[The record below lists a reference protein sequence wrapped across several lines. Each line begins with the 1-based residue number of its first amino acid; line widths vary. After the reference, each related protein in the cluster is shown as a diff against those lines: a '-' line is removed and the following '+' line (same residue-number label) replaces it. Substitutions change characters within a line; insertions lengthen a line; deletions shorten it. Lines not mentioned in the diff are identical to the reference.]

1 MCLCLGTMYKWSTD
15 GRQWPTDAHE
25 LKGTRQ
31 TLKSRIT
38 NPGNWKINNYS
49 FKTNLN
55 WHSSKFSNHLSTF
68 YIICGEL
75 KPSSREH
82 PQMKVALHFIL
93 AKIWIAT

>member
-1 MCLCLGTMYKWSTD
+1 MYKWSTD
-15 GRQWPTDAHE
+15 GRQWPTDAHDE

-68 YIICGEL
+68 YTICGEL
-75 KPSSREH
+75 KPPSREH